1 MDLDWP
7 LERSPLPTMAM
18 AITRGYGDHG
28 YGYGYPRYGYG
39 YGYPGYGYGYGYPG
53 YFYGT
58 AILAVLLAAAT
69 VRHDGNYGV
78 TLPELAISLG
88 NTDPAQP
95 FFSWLA
101 GHATYPPW
109 IVSSMVPMKAAPTQ
123 RRVCA
128 M

>member
-1 MDLDWP
+1 M
-7 LERSPLPTMAM
+7 
-18 AITRGYGDHG
+18 
-28 YGYGYPRYGYG
+28 
-39 YGYPGYGYGYGYPG
+39 
-53 YFYGT
+53 GT

-88 NTDPAQP
+88 NTGPDQRFFLAYWPRCLPAVDSLINGP
-95 FFSWLA
+95 DS
-101 GHATYPPW
+101 
-109 IVSSMVPMKAAPTQ
+109 AAPTQ